1 MMKASAALKVV
12 AQKELLDIRRDL
24 KSIQVVFFLPVFMV
38 LSFVATCLFML
49 SLSKSSQIN
58 LEQPLEIHVSGA
70 QYFPEL
76 VQALSESAIKINNT
90 QERATAATSSHQ
102 PIYTLEIP
110 ESAQSQFAQGR
121 SVNIRLI
128 YDGSKNRDQGA
139 LNRIRQA
146 IWGLNQRVGQLRLLT
161 RNVAPELINPIALQE
176 TNLANEEK
184 MAGLFLGSIPLILI
198 ITAFLCSTGVSAD
211 LFAGEREKRTLEAL
225 LITSCPSSSI
235 AIGKWLC
242 TWWLTCIATTWQLV
256 LLSCA
261 VGALPLSQLG
271 IRVDI
276 DVSDW
281 LIIWLSLLNLG
292 AFACSLQV
300 FISLHAR
307 NFKDAQMLISLMAAI
322 PVVALG
328 YNLYKPDFYA
338 AWFDWAP
345 IISHHLIIKTLMGGQ
360 TISVATWVES
370 ALTTIAPCAC
380 ILYLAQK
387 RLRAARVIYG
397 RKA

>member
-1 MMKASAALKVV
+1 MIKASAALKVV
-12 AQKELLDIRRDL
+12 AQKELRDIRRDL

-49 SLSKSSQIN
+49 SMSKSSQIN
-58 LEQPLEIHVSGA
+58 LEQPLEIQVTGA

-76 VQALSESAIKINNT
+76 IQALSESAIKISNT
-90 QERATAATSSHQ
+90 QNSSTADSSSS
-102 PIYTLEIP
+102 PIYKLEIP

-146 IWGLNQRVGQLRLLT
+146 IWGLNQRIGQLRLLT

-225 LITSCPSSSI
+225 LITSCPSSAI
-235 AIGKWLC
+235 ALGKWLC
-242 TWWLTCIATTWQLV
+242 TWLLTCIATTWQLI
-256 LLSCA
+256 LLSLA

-276 DVSDW
+276 DLSDW
-281 LIIWLSLLNLG
+281 LVIWLSLLNLG
-292 AFACSLQV
+292 ALACSLQV

-322 PVVALG
+322 PVMALG

-345 IISHHLIIKTLMGGQ
+345 IISHHLIIKTLLGGQ
-360 TISVATWVES
+360 TITVASWVKS
-370 ALTTIAPCAC
+370 ALTTIAPCAL
-380 ILYLAQK
+380 ILYLAQQ